1 MKKNILII
9 LAIIITLSLTAFSI
23 KQLNYSEGNELETI
37 ENEPVALDELTN
49 NKIKDRIYSDFI
61 YDIGPRF
68 NPIKKSELDKI
79 KSFNDIIDQEHAS
92 RIVKYKW
99 VTVVLIIDD
108 EESNIREF
116 GTSDILTEA
125 QLKLLHSFDYST
137 HLMIAAD
144 YQGKNKETGALEDT
158 HWTPYLTI
166 VPETQAEYSKGKAA
180 LKEYLKESSKASRD
194 IANVDPEKLQPA
206 KLYFTVTKKGAI
218 ENVKLDRTSNYSLVD
233 EAMIEL
239 IKNAPGTWKPAEN
252 LKGEKVEQE
261 LVVSFGLMGC

>member
-1 MKKNILII
+1 
-9 LAIIITLSLTAFSI
+9 
-23 KQLNYSEGNELETI
+23 
-37 ENEPVALDELTN
+37 
-49 NKIKDRIYSDFI
+49 
-61 YDIGPRF
+61 
-68 NPIKKSELDKI
+68 
-79 KSFNDIIDQEHAS
+79 
-92 RIVKYKW
+92 
-99 VTVVLIIDD
+99 
-108 EESNIREF
+108 
-116 GTSDILTEA
+116 
-125 QLKLLHSFDYST
+125 
-137 HLMIAAD
+137 
-144 YQGKNKETGALEDT
+144 
-158 HWTPYLTI
+158 LTI